1 MGLDNKNH
9 NNPTVPVSEKALIAG
24 GVTSHVGVA
33 GGHGGGG
40 GGGDDGGLTSLPAS
54 GVLTAGN
61 QREEHGR
68 PRAAGQNG
76 PERDDGREGSKLLDN
91 STGLNTFK
99 ITIIFI
105 VREH

>member
-9 NNPTVPVSEKALIAG
+9 NNPTVPVSVKALIAG

-40 GGGDDGGLTSLPAS
+40 SGLSSLPAS

-76 PERDDGREGSKLLDN
+76 PERETMVVRVRN
-91 STGLNTFK
+91 SW
-99 ITIIFI
+99 ITQL
-105 VREH
+105 V

>member
-40 GGGDDGGLTSLPAS
+40 GGGGLTSLPAS
-54 GVLTAGN
+54 GDLTAGN

-91 STGLNTFK
+91 STGLKKNLNHHHLYSKNTD
-99 ITIIFI
+99 
-105 VREH
+105 